1 MITKPQTANHYVQS
15 PPSAGFLFWWPMIS
29 ISVSGDFS
37 RLAQRL
43 REIGEKQAKYAAAVA
58 LTRTAQ
64 DAAKELNAELPRHLD
79 NPTPF
84 TRQAFTMRRATKS
97 DLRAVV
103 LAKPAQAK
111 YLQYQVAGGSRA
123 PNKKAQKLPSQIKLN
138 AFGNIPRGEIVRL
151 IALAKAGKRLTK
163 AKGRKLGV
171 SSKLNLFYGDPGNG
185 RPPGI
190 YKRVVNGEQQML
202 VPLIVFPQQQVQ
214 YRPRFP
220 MRAIVER
227 VVLAIE
233 QMNQG
238 NLGSDKL
245 RLVLDRLAYLFP
257 TTDATELRE
266 LVEATVARINLAK
279 QGQGGAVGRGRSNYW
294 TN

>member
-1 MITKPQTANHYVQS
+1 
-15 PPSAGFLFWWPMIS
+15 MIS
-29 ISVSGDFS
+29 IKIDTSGLE
-37 RLAQRL
+37 RQLKALANDQVP
-43 REIGEKQAKYAAAVA
+43 YATAVA

-64 DAAKELNAELPRHLD
+64 DAAKELNAELPKHLD

-84 TRQAFTMRRATKS
+84 TRQAFTMRRATKR

-111 YLQYQVAGGSRA
+111 YLQYQVHGGSRA
-123 PNKKAQKLPSQIKLN
+123 PNKKAQRLPSQIKLN

-171 SSKLNLFYGDPGNG
+171 SSKINLFYGDPGNG

-202 VPLIVFPQQQVQ
+202 VPLIVFL
-214 YRPRFP
+214 
-220 MRAIVER
+220 I
-227 VVLAIE
+227 
-233 QMNQG
+233 
-238 NLGSDKL
+238 
-245 RLVLDRLAYLFP
+245 
-257 TTDATELRE
+257 
-266 LVEATVARINLAK
+266 
-279 QGQGGAVGRGRSNYW
+279 
-294 TN
+294 